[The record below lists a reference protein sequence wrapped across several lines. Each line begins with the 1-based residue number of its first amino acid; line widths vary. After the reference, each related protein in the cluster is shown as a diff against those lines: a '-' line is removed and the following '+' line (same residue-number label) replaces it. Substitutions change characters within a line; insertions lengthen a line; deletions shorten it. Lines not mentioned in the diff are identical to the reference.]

1 MDRINGLLNK
11 GIQVVEHDIVPRATS
26 HTRSIV
32 SNRTQLYNLKRL
44 DDLYIEPT
52 ANAITVQDTSR
63 QVVGCKPTVIVG
75 RKRVAEHKVEASYL
89 GVGRG
94 TSSIFP
100 RPANNGK
107 INSSRQPI
115 CRPFQQTW

>member
-44 DDLYIEPT
+44 DDLYIGGGE
-52 ANAITVQDTSR
+52 
-63 QVVGCKPTVIVG
+63 
-75 RKRVAEHKVEASYL
+75 
-89 GVGRG
+89 RG
-94 TSSIFP
+94 TP
-100 RPANNGK
+100 EAHAVAR
-107 INSSRQPI
+107 
-115 CRPFQQTW
+115 